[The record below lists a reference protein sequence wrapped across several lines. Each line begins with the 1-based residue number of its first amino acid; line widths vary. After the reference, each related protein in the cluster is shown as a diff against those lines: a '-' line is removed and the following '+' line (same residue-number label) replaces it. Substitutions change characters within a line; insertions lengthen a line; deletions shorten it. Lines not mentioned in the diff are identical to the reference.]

1 MEKIDEL
8 KKSSKS
14 AAEIK
19 KWYEENKDKI
29 SRYEEANDGLT
40 FLTNI
45 TKTSTKAITAF
56 SKDKLRTYLQNIGS
70 NQSNLR
76 KLSRYLYYRSQVYYR
91 LIKYF
96 SNQFDLNSRS
106 VIPQYSPLEEPNP
119 DDMLSSYYETI
130 SVLDKLNLQYEMV
143 KALTICFRED
153 VFYGCAYYDETS
165 MFVLPLD
172 PDYCKIAGIYPTGD
186 FAFAMNMSY
195 FGQRQELLEY
205 WGEPFESMYKEYEK
219 DTTNGKWQMM
229 PDEYCVCF
237 KARAEDWDTVVPVF
251 SGMFNSIISLI
262 DLEDIQAIADE
273 QQIYKLIWME
283 LETLTGTDQP
293 DDWKVTPKLATRYFN
308 KFMDEALPD
317 YTTATVVPGK
327 LNTISFD
334 NDQATDSNKIEKA
347 TTNVL
352 NSSGGAQVLNSASIS
367 GTTAFNTAIRSDA
380 EFAISMLL
388 PQIEAW
394 VNRFLTYHI
403 SNPSKVKFFA
413 VSVYTKEAL
422 KESLRTDAQY
432 GLPVKLAL
440 NTLNGFSENDT
451 LALNYLEENC
461 LKLSEKFVPLS
472 SSYTQSGSAEGG
484 GQTKSD
490 TGGEDSLTDDGEAS
504 RDKRD
509 RAKG

>member
-195 FGQRQELLEY
+195 FGQRQELLE
-205 WGEPFESMYKEYEK
+205 
-219 DTTNGKWQMM
+219 
-229 PDEYCVCF
+229 
-237 KARAEDWDTVVPVF
+237 
-251 SGMFNSIISLI
+251 
-262 DLEDIQAIADE
+262 
-273 QQIYKLIWME
+273 
-283 LETLTGTDQP
+283 
-293 DDWKVTPKLATRYFN
+293 
-308 KFMDEALPD
+308 
-317 YTTATVVPGK
+317 
-327 LNTISFD
+327 
-334 NDQATDSNKIEKA
+334 
-347 TTNVL
+347 
-352 NSSGGAQVLNSASIS
+352 
-367 GTTAFNTAIRSDA
+367 
-380 EFAISMLL
+380 
-388 PQIEAW
+388 
-394 VNRFLTYHI
+394 
-403 SNPSKVKFFA
+403 
-413 VSVYTKEAL
+413 
-422 KESLRTDAQY
+422 
-432 GLPVKLAL
+432 
-440 NTLNGFSENDT
+440 
-451 LALNYLEENC
+451 
-461 LKLSEKFVPLS
+461 
-472 SSYTQSGSAEGG
+472 
-484 GQTKSD
+484 
-490 TGGEDSLTDDGEAS
+490 
-504 RDKRD
+504 
-509 RAKG
+509 